1 MIELRCR
8 YMSAL
13 LKYKKGGNMP
23 NTSGLKPIRDSETA
37 RMMQA
42 KGVEK
47 QKESRKQNAKIK
59 QILKAWADRNVSP
72 KNLEVLKRAG
82 IIDEDADEATNRAL
96 VSMQIIDKVRKGDL
110 KALDLLL
117 TMIGENE
124 RYEQEIKKLKEENKK
139 LKLEQEKLKV
149 ETGVN
154 KDIENLDTLA
164 DMLKDGNDAN
174 ED

>member
-1 MIELRCR
+1 MIQSENQKANLKQIDSAERARELQ
-8 YMSAL
+8 
-13 LKYKKGGNMP
+13 KKGVQ
-23 NTSGLKPIRDSETA
+23 K
-37 RMMQA
+37 QA
-42 KGVEK
+42 
-47 QKESRKQNAKIK
+47 ESRKQNTKIK
-59 QILKAWADRNVSP
+59 HILKAWADRNVTP

-82 IIDEDADEATNRAL
+82 IIDEDANEATNRAL

-117 TMIGENE
+117 VMIGENE
-124 RYEQEIKKLKEENKK
+124 KYEQEIKKLKEENKK

-164 DMLKDGNDAN
+164 EMLKEEPNAN

>member
-1 MIELRCR
+1 MRIGTFKI
-8 YMSAL
+8 
-13 LKYKKGGNMP
+13 LKGDFMP
-23 NTSGLKPIRDSETA
+23 KDGTKNLIPIRDSERA
-37 RMMQA
+37 RELQRLGSKKQA
-42 KGVEK
+42 
-47 QKESRKQNAKIK
+47 ESKSKNAKVK
-59 QILKAWADRNVSP
+59 QILKVWADRNVSP

-82 IIDEDADEATNRAL
+82 IIDEADEEANNRAL

-110 KALDLLL
+110 KALELLL
-117 TMIGENE
+117 VMLGENE
-124 RYEQEIKKLKEENKK
+124 KYEQEIKKLKEENKK

-164 DMLKDGNDAN
+164 EMLKEEPNAN